1 MQLTDKAKQLIKEL
15 ENEEEEISEELVS
28 MHHSLEDFYYNLF
41 DGGYIKLEEW
51 LEGDDLIKVKNAVE
65 VLLNFKN
72 KLPEV

>member
-1 MQLTDKAKQLIKEL
+1 
-15 ENEEEEISEELVS
+15 